1 MVGAFGF
8 LELCSIK
15 DFREI
20 PMTLTDKFE
29 LVTIAE
35 KFGLDLTIQ
44 PNGLVSIGKWNGY
57 QFEWYLIKLSNQP
70 VDTLFEQ
77 LNKQLSK

>member
-1 MVGAFGF
+1 MVGTFGVM
-8 LELCSIK
+8 ELCGIK
-15 DFREI
+15 DLREI
-20 PMTLTDKFE
+20 QMTLTDKFE

-35 KFGLDLTIQ
+35 KFKLDLTIQ
-44 PNGLVSIGKWNGY
+44 PNGVVSIGKWNGY
-57 QFEWYLIKLSNQP
+57 QFEWYLIKLGNQP